1 MKFNSIE
8 ELTKFRN
15 ELVLKSTSLLKH
27 IKICSGT
34 GCIAAGA
41 HEVFEE
47 FKRQTQTQNVP
58 ACIGMRD
65 CPAGHV
71 IIKRTGC
78 QGFCQIGTLVH
89 IMPDDILY
97 CHVKPSDVREIVQE
111 TIKGSN
117 KIERLLYKEEGKACT
132 TYKDIPFY
140 KHQTKVVLKGCG
152 EISAYSLE
160 DYLVYDGY
168 LALTKALKSLSPSQI
183 IDEIKLSGLR
193 GRGGAGFSTGRKW
206 ESCVQSEGEERFVI
220 CNGDEGDPGAF
231 MDCSIMEGDPYR
243 VIEGITIGALAVGA
257 KKGFIYVRDEYP
269 RAVERLNKA
278 LTRCYEFGLLGQNI
292 LGTDFSLDLQ
302 INRGGGAFVCGESTA
317 LMRSLEGKVGEP
329 RAKYVRSVQ
338 KGYRNLP
345 TVLNNVETWASIPG
359 IINNGAAEFAKLGT
373 SKSKGTKAFCLVGKV
388 KNTGLIEVPM
398 GITLRQIVFD
408 IGGGLPKGRTFKA
421 VQTGGPSGGC
431 IPEQFLDLPVDFD
444 ELDKVGSMMGSGG
457 LIVMDNRTCMV
468 DIARYFIHFLLEESC
483 GKCVPCREGLHQINI
498 LLTQICNGNGKIED
512 INQIIELCK
521 CLQEGSLCA
530 LGKSAAN
537 PVLSTL
543 KYFKDEYIAHIEKKH
558 CPAGVCRALI
568 TYSINEKCTAC
579 GKCKKVCPVNA
590 ISGDKKI
597 KHLIKPEQCIRCGAC
612 ESVCKFDAVRVS

>member
-1 MKFNSIE
+1 MRLSTIKDLNDY
-8 ELTKFRN
+8 RN
-15 ELVLKSTSLLKH
+15 VMMHKTAGLIKQ

-34 GCIAAGA
+34 GCVAAGA
-41 HEVFEE
+41 YEVFEE
-47 FKRQTQTQNVP
+47 FKNQAQTQNVP
-58 ACIGMRD
+58 ACIGMSD
-65 CPAGHV
+65 CPSGHV

-78 QGFCQIGTLVH
+78 QGFCQIGPLVH

-97 CHVKPSDVREIVQE
+97 CKVKPKDVREIVLE

-117 KIERLLYKEEGKACT
+117 KVERLLYKENGNVCS
-132 TYKDIPFY
+132 TYSHIPFY
-140 KHQTKVVLKGCG
+140 KHQVKVALKGCG
-152 EISAYSLE
+152 EVNPYSFE
-160 DYLVYDGY
+160 DYLAFGGY
-168 LALTKALKSLSPSQI
+168 LALSKALKQMTSTEI
-183 IDEIKLSGLR
+183 INEVKNSGLR
-193 GRGGAGFSTGRKW
+193 GRGGAGFPTGRKW
-206 ESCVQSEGEERFVI
+206 ESCVQANGPERFVI

-257 KKGFIYVRDEYP
+257 NQGFIYVRDEYP
-269 RAVERLNKA
+269 RAVERLTKA
-278 LTRCYEFGLLGQNI
+278 ISRCYEVGLLGDRI
-292 LGTDFSLDLQ
+292 LGFEFSFNLQ

-338 KGYRNLP
+338 KGYRDLP

-359 IINNGAAEFAKLGT
+359 IILDGAENFASLGT
-373 SKSKGTKAFCLVGKV
+373 EKSKGTKAFCLVGKV
-388 KNTGLIEVPM
+388 KNSGLIEVPM
-398 GITLRQIVFD
+398 GTTLREIVFD

-483 GKCVPCREGLHQINI
+483 GKCVPCREGLYQIN
-498 LLTQICNGNGKIED
+498 LLLSNICEGKGRLSD
-512 INQIIELCK
+512 IDQIIELCK

-537 PVLSTL
+537 PVLSTI
-543 KYFKDEYIAHIEKKH
+543 KYFKDEYLAHIERKQ
-558 CPAGVCRALI
+558 CPAGVCRALVTYTI
-568 TYSINEKCTAC
+568 TESCTAC
-579 GKCKKVCPVNA
+579 GVCKKVCPVNA
-590 ISGDKKI
+590 ITGDKKI
-597 KHLIKPEQCIRCGAC
+597 KHLIKPELCIRCGAC
-612 ESVCKFDAVRVS
+612 ESVCKFDAVKVS